1 MGRKGLSGRVTAGIA
16 AASLAAVVISG
27 CGSGSSSSSS
37 SPGQGGHP
45 ADTAEPSTGVGMR
58 APISKVVVA
67 QRSRPWKGR
76 PRGSE
81 AVGSKGCVK
90 EEGRGEIGVYT
101 DTPEPTCVQV
111 TGRQGVLIVNRTG
124 AYHRSEG
131 KPIEVGLGPY
141 RARLLPQQAAHFGPV
156 GRFLGR
162 GLHTAF
168 DDRGRLGVLIEP
180 ADCGIF
186 QASPG
191 EPLCFRR
198 ERASRLRRWHVAVV
212 RENAPPCRGSDL
224 VISVDRR
231 TEDAAG
237 TIYSKLD
244 VANRSRSPC
253 NVAGVPRVTALDT
266 AGKVVATARA
276 IPLLRPRSRP
286 DHRRTWLR
294 GGGGGGVS
302 FTVTHA
308 DGSTFGRCGLAWT
321 SGLRVTMPDTA
332 HTQFVPL
339 PMGYC
344 PPPRGALALRVGRT
358 E

>member
-1 MGRKGLSGRVTAGIA
+1 
-16 AASLAAVVISG
+16 
-27 CGSGSSSSSS
+27 
-37 SPGQGGHP
+37 
-45 ADTAEPSTGVGMR
+45 MR
-58 APISKVVVA
+58 ASISKVVVA
-67 QRSRPWKGR
+67 RRFRTWSGR

-90 EEGRGEIGVYT
+90 EEGDGEIGIYT
-101 DTPEPTCVQV
+101 DTPEPSCVQV
-111 TGRQGVLIVNRTG
+111 TGREPVLIVNRTT

-131 KPIEVGLGPY
+131 KAIEVGLGPY
-141 RARLLPQQAAHFGPV
+141 RVRLLPQQAARFGPV

-191 EPLCFRR
+191 EPLCFQR
-198 ERASRLRRWHVAVV
+198 ERASRLRRWHVALA
-212 RENAPPCRGSDL
+212 REHAPACHGSSLL
-224 VISVDRR
+224 VSVDRH

-237 TIYSKLD
+237 TIYSKLVVVD
-244 VANRSRSPC
+244 RSRRSC
-253 NVAGVPRVTALDT
+253 NVAGVPRVTAVDG
-266 AGKVVATARA
+266 AGKVIATAKA
-276 IPLLRPRSRP
+276 IPLLHPRSRP

-308 DGSTFGRCGLAWT
+308 DGSSSGRCGLARA
-321 SGLRVTMPDTA
+321 SGLWVTMPGTA
-332 HTQFVPL
+332 QTQFVPL
-339 PMGYC
+339 PMSYC
-344 PPPRGALALRVGRT
+344 PSPRSALELRVGRT

>member
-1 MGRKGLSGRVTAGIA
+1 MGRKGLSGRRTAWIA
-16 AASLAAVVISG
+16 AASLTVVVISG

-37 SPGQGGHP
+37 APGRGGHP

-67 QRSRPWKGR
+67 QRSRPWRGR

-90 EEGRGEIGVYT
+90 EEGSGEIGIYT
-101 DTPEPTCVQV
+101 DTPEPSCVQV
-111 TGRQGVLIVNRTG
+111 TSRESVLIVNRTS

-131 KPIEVGLGPY
+131 KSIEVGLGPY
-141 RARLLPQQAAHFGPV
+141 RARLLPQQAARFGPV
-156 GRFLGR
+156 GHFLGR

-186 QASPG
+186 RASPG
-191 EPLCFRR
+191 ESLCFRR
-198 ERASRLRRWHVAVV
+198 ERASRLRRWHVAVA
-212 RENAPPCRGSDL
+212 REHAPACSGSDL
-224 VISVDRR
+224 VVSVDRH
-231 TEDAAG
+231 TETAAG
-237 TIYSKLD
+237 TVYSKLD
-244 VANRSRSPC
+244 VVDRSRRSC
-253 NVAGVPRVTALDT
+253 NVAGVPRVTAVDG

-302 FTVTHA
+302 FTVTDA
-308 DGSTFGRCGLAWT
+308 DGSSSGRCRLVRS
-321 SGLRVTMPDTA
+321 SGLRVTMPGTA
-332 HTQFVPL
+332 DTQFVPL
-339 PMGYC
+339 PMSYC